1 MLKRVALLL
10 AVVLLVATQAV
21 SAKSYNLGYVVQD
34 LGNQFWVAVAQGVQD
49 RARELGHKVTVLDA
63 RTDPAR
69 QLANVEDLIQR
80 GIDALL
86 ISPWDAPS
94 GGTATEAANKAQVP
108 VFVLDIGVS
117 SGKIETLI
125 VSDNYKGGVIAADHM
140 AKLLGGHADVAIIQ
154 CQLGYEIPALREKG
168 FEERAKQLGLR
179 VVSKQ
184 PADSQRALGMT
195 VMQNM
200 LQAHPQLK
208 GVFSCN
214 DEMALGAVEAIRAAG
229 KEGQV
234 QVIGFDAIPDALAAI
249 KAGRLAG
256 SVAQQPYQIGRM
268 GVDAAVA
275 FLQGKKIEPT
285 TYVEVKLV
293 TSQNVGEFK

>member
-1 MLKRVALLL
+1 MLKRAGLLVG
-10 AVVLLVATQAV
+10 VVLVVASSVV
-21 SAKSYNLGYVVQD
+21 SAKTYNFGYVVQD
-34 LGNQFWVAVAQGVQD
+34 LGNQFWVTVAQGVQD
-49 RARELGHKVTVLDA
+49 RAKELGHRVTVLDS

-86 ISPWDAPS
+86 LSPWDAPS
-94 GGTATEAANKAQVP
+94 GGTATEVANKAGGP

-117 SGKIETLI
+117 RGRIETLI
-125 VSDNYKGGVIAADHM
+125 VSDNYKGGVIAAEYM
-140 AKLLGGHADVAIIQ
+140 AKLLGGPADVAIIQ
-154 CQLGYEIPALREKG
+154 CQLGYEIVALREKG
-168 FEERAKQLGLR
+168 FEERAKQLGMR
-179 VVSKQ
+179 VVAKQ

-234 QVIGFDAIPDALAAI
+234 KVVGFDAIPDAIAAI
-249 KAGRLAG
+249 KAGRMAA
-256 SVAQQPYQIGRM
+256 SVAQRPYQIGRM

-275 FLQGKKIEPT
+275 FLEGKKVQPV
-285 TYVEVKLV
+285 TYVDVFLV
-293 TSQNVGEFK
+293 TPENVNQFQ